1 MHTTSTWHS
10 LELCLQEAQRAYVE
24 KGMPE
29 ELLCAYVNN
38 NMRCYDEST
47 EFAESMEDS
56 LDEAHKVA
64 PDSDSCLEC
73 LLTAWLGYLRMV
85 GRKADF

>member
-1 MHTTSTWHS
+1 MIFTISCQPFPGYMHPTSSWHS
-10 LELCLQEAQRAYVE
+10 LQLCLQAAQRAYVE

-29 ELLCAYVNN
+29 EMLCAYVNN

-56 LDEAHKVA
+56 LDEAQKV
-64 PDSDSCLEC
+64 SSQLSS
-73 LLTAWLGYLRMV
+73 
-85 GRKADF
+85 